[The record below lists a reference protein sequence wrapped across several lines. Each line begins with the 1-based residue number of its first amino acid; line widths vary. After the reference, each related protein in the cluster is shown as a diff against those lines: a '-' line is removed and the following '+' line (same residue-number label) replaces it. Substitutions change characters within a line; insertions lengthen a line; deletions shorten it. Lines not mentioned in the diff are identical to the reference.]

1 MQSSWVKIKRN
12 YTVQWVEGSGL
23 KFCFCVLLAD
33 SCSFQMLVCCQ
44 LRRRGNPT
52 ERVMGRQ
59 PQGGPW
65 PSRKGREHARWAG
78 GQKVLDDPGQKG
90 LGGAHIL
97 HGGCKVRGEGL
108 SGAAGAG
115 QNQTVRLGNT
125 ATPSVEE
132 VRQLL
137 TALQLRGTPPEP

>member
-1 MQSSWVKIKRN
+1 MKAKGS
-12 YTVQWVEGSGL
+12 YTVQWVEGSGF
-23 KFCFCVLLAD
+23 KFCFCVLLTD
-33 SCSFQMLVCCQ
+33 SCSLRMLVCCQ
-44 LRRRGNPT
+44 PHGRGNPT

-65 PSRKGREHARWAG
+65 SSRKGCELAQWAG
-78 GQKVLDDPGQKG
+78 GQKALDYPGQKD
-90 LGGAHIL
+90 LGGACIL

-108 SGAAGAG
+108 AGAAGAG
-115 QNQTVRLGNT
+115 QNQTVRLQNT

-137 TALQLRGTPPEP
+137 GALQLRGTHPEP